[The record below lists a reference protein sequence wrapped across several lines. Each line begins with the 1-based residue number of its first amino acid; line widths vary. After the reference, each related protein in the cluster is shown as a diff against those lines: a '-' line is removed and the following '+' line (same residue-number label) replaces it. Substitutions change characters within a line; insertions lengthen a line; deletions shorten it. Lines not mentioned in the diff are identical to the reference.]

1 MLEKFAAF
9 AFVGLLAS
17 ATAAHADS
25 FGTSIYYNTL
35 TNPTLITLGGQ
46 GFGNTTTVL
55 TIHDNS
61 HGVTVQSGCV
71 GVGPADGSGS
81 CGGELTLNGA
91 GTAVYG
97 GQEAPPPP
105 NSVKN
110 AYSSL
115 SSFGFTDASQIG
127 VIFNGGTS
135 GGSDVTLLDLSFK
148 FYSSTGTGLLD
159 LSDAF
164 SALPPQS
171 GQGASGYLITID
183 PTATCGAVTCVSL
196 VNNIISAGGYLSL
209 DAQVLDASGSEE
221 DFQLTKLTG
230 TTPPPAATPE
240 PSSLMLLGTGIIGAA
255 GFIRRR
261 IAA

>member
-1 MLEKFAAF
+1 MFKKFAALT
-9 AFVGLLAS
+9 FVGLLAS

-35 TNPTLITLGGQ
+35 TDPTLVTLGGQ

-71 GVGPADGSGS
+71 GVWPADGSGS

-105 NSVKN
+105 DSVKN

-115 SSFGFTDASQIG
+115 TSFGFTDASQIG

-135 GGSDVTLLDLSFK
+135 GGDDVTLLDLSFK

-183 PTATCGAVTCVSL
+183 PTATCGAVTCVSI
-196 VNNIISAGGYLSL
+196 VNNIIAAGGYLSL

-230 TTPPPAATPE
+230 TPTSPVPE
-240 PSSLMLLGTGIIGAA
+240 PSSLALLGTGIVGAA

-261 IAA
+261 FAA